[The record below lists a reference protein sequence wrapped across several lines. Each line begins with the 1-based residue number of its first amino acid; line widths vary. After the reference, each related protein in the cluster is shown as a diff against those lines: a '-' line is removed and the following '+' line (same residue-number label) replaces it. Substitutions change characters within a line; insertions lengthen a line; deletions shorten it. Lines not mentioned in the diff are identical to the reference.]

1 MFRKIDGSISGSQ
14 IDDTSTTN
22 AWSGKKIQET
32 IDSALSGG
40 GSGGGVQSGSQ
51 AELVAL
57 TGLSKGDQFYMIGD
71 SEQKNKLWTFSGR
84 TWQVPGETVE
94 LKAGI
99 NCVEGNTVEISGSG
113 STDDFEFKLTTSAED
128 VHVIGV
134 VALQSVEIGE
144 WASIACNGIWPVACD
159 SQNGQYD
166 RANYLVCHSTD
177 GLASESNS
185 VSAQPFAKILENKI
199 VSTDGE
205 LLWAFLHTTEIY

>member
-1 MFRKIDGSISGSQ
+1 MFRNLDGSKGGSQ

-22 AWSGKKIQET
+22 AWSGQKIQET
-32 IDSALSGG
+32 INSALSGG

-71 SEQKNKLWTFSGR
+71 SEQKNKLWNWTGR
-84 TWQVPGETVE
+84 TWQVYGETVE
-94 LKAGI
+94 LKADVSCI
-99 NCVEGNTVEISGSG
+99 EGNTVEISGSG
-113 STDDFEFKLTTSAED
+113 SSGDFEFKKTNSSED

-134 VALQSVEIGE
+134 VCLKGVSFGE
-144 WASIACNGIWPVACD
+144 WASIACTGIWPVACD
-159 SQNGQYD
+159 GQSGQYD
-166 RANYLVCHSTD
+166 RSNYLVCHSTD
-177 GLASESNS
+177 GLASESTS